1 MKDKVKIIDHV
12 PYTSEMTEGERHLRS
27 FIDAAT
33 SDEPPP
39 PETMKFLIHAFSRI
53 LRGKDP
59 KMALKLTKHGQK
71 GAAKRMQRIN
81 EEVLMAVMVEELR
94 IKGRMTKDEARQ
106 TVMAKVGLK
115 DYKTFSNLHKKHKAL
130 ARLYV
135 LTDGMTNM
143 KALKVKK

>member
-1 MKDKVKIIDHV
+1 MKDKLKIIDHV

-39 PETMKFLIHAFSRI
+39 PETMKFFIHAFSRI

-71 GAAKRMQRIN
+71 GAANK
-81 EEVLMAVMVEELR
+81 
-94 IKGRMTKDEARQ
+94 
-106 TVMAKVGLK
+106 
-115 DYKTFSNLHKKHKAL
+115 
-130 ARLYV
+130 
-135 LTDGMTNM
+135 
-143 KALKVKK
+143 